1 MVLLAL
7 KIGPLYLNNSKI
19 ASSLTA
25 VKNMSDLNNKSAR
38 EIRTSIEKNFDMNY
52 VDHVTNDDITV
63 IAMPGYVKVDVE
75 YERVEPIVGNLSVL
89 VQFHEGFES
98 GNR

>member
-1 MVLLAL
+1 
-7 KIGPLYLNNSKI
+7 
-19 ASSLTA
+19 
-25 VKNMSDLNNKSAR
+25 MSDLNNKSAR